1 MNKAAFL
8 DRDGV
13 INRKAPEGQYVT
25 HWEEVEFLPG
35 VAAAIA
41 MLNKA
46 GFRVI
51 VVSNQ
56 RCVAKGLV
64 TTEEVEALHKKICR
78 ELADQGAV
86 IDAVYFC
93 PHEAGHGSGL
103 ESGHESGPACDCRK
117 PAPGMLLTA
126 AKDHRIDL
134 YASWMIGD
142 SAADVAAGKS
152 AGCRTVLIGGVDNS
166 AAAAPDFVAQSL
178 LDAAQKILEMER
190 LSAADRP
197 SASPHRK

>member
-1 MNKAAFL
+1 MSKAAFL

-25 HWEEVEFLPG
+25 RWEEVEFLPG

-64 TTEEVEALHKKICR
+64 TTGEVEALHQKICR
-78 ELADQGAV
+78 ELADRGAV

-93 PHEAGHGSGL
+93 PHEST
-103 ESGHESGPACDCRK
+103 PACTCRK

-134 YASWMIGD
+134 HASWMIGD

-152 AGCRTVLIGGVDNS
+152 AGCSTVLIGSVDNS
-166 AAAAPDFVAQSL
+166 AASAPDFVAQSL
-178 LDAAQKILEMER
+178 LDAAQKILE
-190 LSAADRP
+190 LDGF
-197 SASPHRK
+197 SPKA

>member
-1 MNKAAFL
+1 MSKAAFL

-25 HWEEVEFLPG
+25 RWEEVEFLPG

-41 MLNKA
+41 LLNKA

-64 TTEEVEALHKKICR
+64 TLGEVEALHQKICR

-93 PHEAGHGSGL
+93 PHES
-103 ESGHESGPACDCRK
+103 SRACTCRK

-126 AKDHRIDL
+126 AQDHPIDL
-134 YASWMIGD
+134 HASWMIGD

-152 AGCRTVLIGGVDNS
+152 AGCRTVLISMLDNS
-166 AAAAPDFVAQSL
+166 AASAPDFVVQSL
-178 LDAAQKILEMER
+178 LDATQKILEREG
-190 LSAADRP
+190 LSPKD
-197 SASPHRK
+197 